1 MHVIFEWD
9 FSLGFSLSFFE
20 LILLGY
26 RDHFNFFSALKLMK
40 NDLPLPSTF
49 PSLRLFY
56 LFVFC
61 CRFLLVFSFKQSK
74 ASLLEMSCFLKPSPL
89 IEKQRP
95 LQLVE
100 RSDKT
105 FLCHFSTHLRDYVLI
120 NPVLFVQ
127 TILSK
132 KLKNIHSKYIKGIT
146 LIFFSILH

>member
-26 RDHFNFFSALKLMK
+26 RDHLNFFSALKLMK

-89 IEKQRP
+89 IEQQRP

-100 RSDKT
+100 RSDK
-105 FLCHFSTHLRDYVLI
+105 
-120 NPVLFVQ
+120 
-127 TILSK
+127 K
-132 KLKNIHSKYIKGIT
+132 
-146 LIFFSILH
+146 